1 MGDGQLQV
9 GQVARLGHHQV
20 GQPVASPA
28 HQGVDVVLEGGVVDR
43 VHARAD
49 AADANN
55 DPSEHVNALYAAAQ
69 DAYRLLAA
77 ARSEAA

>member
-1 MGDGQLQV
+1 MSTTLRAAKIEALRLAA
-9 GQVARLGHHQV
+9 VA
-20 GQPVASPA
+20 AY
-28 HQGVDVVLEGGVVDR
+28 
-43 VHARAD
+43 ARAD

-55 DPSEHVNALYAAAQ
+55 DASEHVNALYAAAQ